1 MKKLPYVLLLASELC
16 ITASPVLAHHS
27 FAADYDASKPITVR
41 GAVTKVEWMNPH
53 VHFFL
58 AEKDN
63 SGKVTNWEFE
73 LGSPNTLMRSGWT
86 RESLKAGAEITVKA
100 VRSKDSSNLGNA
112 TSILSSDGKVLLS
125 GVSAGETLVAR

>member
-1 MKKLPYVLLLASELC
+1 METK
-16 ITASPVLAHHS
+16 ITAGLAFLTLAATIPALAHHS
-27 FAADYDASKPITVR
+27 FAADYDASKPITVH
-41 GAVTKVEWMNPH
+41 GTVTKVEWMNPH
-53 VHFFL
+53 VRFFL

-63 SGKVTNWEFE
+63 SGKMTDWEFE

-86 RESLKAGAEITVKA
+86 RESLKTGAEITVKR

-112 TSILSSDGKVLLS
+112 TSILSSDGKVLLA

>member
-1 MKKLPYVLLLASELC
+1 METK
-16 ITASPVLAHHS
+16 ITAGVVFFALAATIPALAHHS
-27 FAADYDASKPITVR
+27 LAADYDTSKPITVH

-53 VHFFL
+53 VRFFL
-58 AEKDN
+58 AEKDD

-86 RESLKAGAEITVKA
+86 RESLKTGAEITVKG

-112 TSILSSDGKVLLS
+112 TSILSSDGEVLLS
-125 GVSAGETLVAR
+125 GIAAGKTLVAR